1 MEGARRGGVV
11 FQCLCAQIL
20 GALSPSREGA
30 NVPCSG
36 DWAQGVVPAQVE
48 QYRVEHFV
56 DADPASFSCW
66 LNWLRTDEVLF
77 VEMGAGR
84 TSLISAADRA
94 GLAALAE
101 GLRGLV

>member
-56 DADPASFSCW
+56 DADPADFFVIRVVA
-66 LNWLRTDEVLF
+66 LTDSTSGSTALA
-77 VEMGAGR
+77 GAGPPR
-84 TSLISAADRA
+84 ICIW
-94 GLAALAE
+94 
-101 GLRGLV
+101 